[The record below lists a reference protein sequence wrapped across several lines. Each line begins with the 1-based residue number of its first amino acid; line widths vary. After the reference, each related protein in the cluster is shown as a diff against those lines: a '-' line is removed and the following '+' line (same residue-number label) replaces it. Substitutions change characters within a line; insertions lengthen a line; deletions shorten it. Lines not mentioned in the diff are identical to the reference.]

1 MNGINGIKLAEGI
14 FLAALVFAALG
25 ITLYI
30 AAKVRGRKNA
40 AEDDADLAAATEYFE
55 KINPRRLE
63 TYLQDTPLVV
73 DSAQTEVF
81 PALVSDAPKPGSAI
95 LDIQNTARIAAVIP
109 PTGALKVK
117 TPQPVRF
124 TSPAV
129 KASGDWTPADTD
141 AWIADMRYRT
151 ELHTLSLIG
160 GELAPQNDGPGTPLG
175 GTWIS

>member
-30 AAKVRGRKNA
+30 ASRIRARRNA

-55 KINPRRLE
+55 TINPLK
-63 TYLQDTPLVV
+63 DTPSVI

-81 PALVSDAPKPGSAI
+81 PALVNDAPKPGSAI